1 MQRGERI
8 ALIEI
13 GTNSTKLLV
22 ADVCSGDFRVRF
34 VSRLTTRIGR
44 GLEERGRIHPRA
56 VGENAAAVQT
66 LNKTILAHRCD
77 RVFAFSTFALRRAKN
92 SAAVARR
99 LERTIGEPLR
109 ILTGRD
115 EARFAYLSAARNLRL
130 TKPVTVL
137 VDIGGGST
145 ELVAARRGRLFCA
158 RSLALGALHLTERFL
173 HTDPARPDEFSA
185 LDGYVTR
192 VIGTALRTSRI
203 KDIDPR
209 DIDLVASGGT
219 IGALSHAIAGSRR
232 GARRAGC
239 GLPARITLGQ
249 AAAFLDRCLSLPLSD
264 RRRIPGLDPDRA
276 DIVCAGLVVAVT
288 MMRTLGKRALQPN
301 AGGVRE
307 GALLHLIQNGYRW

>member
-1 MQRGERI
+1 MQRRRRI

-22 ADVCSGDFRVRF
+22 ADVRSGDFRVRS

-44 GLEERGRIHPRA
+44 GLEESGRIHPRA
-56 VGENAAAVQT
+56 VSENAAAVQT
-66 LNKTILAHRCD
+66 LKETILARRCD

-92 SAAVARR
+92 SAAVVRR

-173 HTDPARPDEFSA
+173 PTDPVQPDEFAA

-192 VIGTALRTSRI
+192 IIRTALRKTRI
-203 KDIDPR
+203 DCIGSR

-219 IGALSHAIAGSRR
+219 IGAMSYVIAGSRPRAR
-232 GARRAGC
+232 GAGRD
-239 GLPARITLGQ
+239 LPTRLTLGQ
-249 AAAFLDRCLSLPLSD
+249 ATAFLDRCLSVPLND

-288 MMRTLGKRALQPN
+288 MMRTLGKRVLQPN

-307 GALLHLIQNGYRW
+307 GALLHLIQNGFRW